1 MESKISIKLKP
12 GEIIKISLFGVY
24 IMERIGKELML
35 NRLISELSKQ
45 AFMFSKKRIY
55 KYKFYNEFH
64 ENDGKKLR
72 YSLHID
78 KNIITGE
85 IELMGSWK
93 ITDEKIFI
101 SNIPKTII
109 NSIEIGENVTKYF
122 DINILKDKKITG
134 IENTKAR
141 NYKDRILYNS
151 SDPIK
156 LFDE

>member
-45 AFMFSKKRIY
+45 VFTPSKKRIY

-134 IENTKAR
+134 IESTKAR

-151 SDPIK
+151 SNPIK